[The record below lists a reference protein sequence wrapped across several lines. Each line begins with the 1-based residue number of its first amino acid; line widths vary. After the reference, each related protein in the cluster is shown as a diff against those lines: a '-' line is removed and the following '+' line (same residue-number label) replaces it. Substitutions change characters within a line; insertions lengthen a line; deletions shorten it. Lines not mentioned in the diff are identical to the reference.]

1 MFVGSYTRRIWVLE
15 SLTFRI
21 RAINM
26 GDATPFK
33 FTWRINN
40 FSTLTQKVYSEVFYA
55 GGCQWCLSVYPKGN
69 KVDYLSIYLEV
80 ADSTSLA
87 QGWSR
92 DAKFSLAVINQINN
106 SLTVRRGG
114 DAQNVFKAF
123 YTNWGY
129 TSFIPLS
136 KIKNSAEGYLVGD
149 TLILE
154 VEILV
159 RSVNHYSKPEPKKEE
174 AKDETKPSEP
184 VAAPPTSQVPSS
196 EKEVVDT
203 KAKVD
208 TKPLN
213 QTKEGIQAAATPTS
227 DKEVIKSSPPPSV
240 TVETKIPP
248 KDPPSEPVKSSQDV
262 HATSK
267 GLLTELASR
276 TRTMSSET
284 SMSNQ
289 ASKPD
294 VQQQK
299 EALKG
304 FLNMPL
310 EAIQLANAYG
320 NIEGI
325 ILTLI
330 QHSKDLNEKTIL
342 QGLLSCLAEFKESAP
357 MVITTAE
364 TAQARRTS
372 LSGKTD
378 ELDAKLAQTHEEL
391 SSKDAEFLRLSTEEE
406 KLEAQIQLLIKQKED
421 VVAHKKSVLV
431 ELEKSNKEVSKDLE
445 EWKKLESEIKQA
457 NVNWVGAQEKLA
469 LANVRWK
476 LYKEDLGLGKL
487 NIS

>member
-1 MFVGSYTRRIWVLE
+1 
-15 SLTFRI
+15 
-21 RAINM
+21 M

-40 FSTLTQKVYSEVFYA
+40 FSTLTQKELYSEVFYA
-55 GGCQWCLSVYPKGN
+55 GGCQWRLIVYPKGS
-69 KVDYLSIYLEV
+69 KADYLSIYLEV
-80 ADSTSLA
+80 ADSTSLP

-92 DAKFSLAVINQINN
+92 DAKYSIAVINQINN
-106 SLTVRRGG
+106 SLTVRK
-114 DAQNVFKAF
+114 DTEHVFKAF
-123 YTNWGY
+123 DKDWGFP
-129 TSFIPLS
+129 SFIPLS

-159 RSVNHYSKPEPKKEE
+159 RSVKHYSKPEPKKEE

-213 QTKEGIQAAATPTS
+213 QTKEGIQAAATPTT

-372 LSGKTD
+372 LSGKTA

-391 SSKDAEFLRLSTEEE
+391 SSRDAEFLRLSTEEE
-406 KLEAQIQLLIKQKED
+406 KLEDQIQLLIKQKED

-431 ELEKSNKEVSKDLE
+431 ELEKSNKEASKDLE

>member
-1 MFVGSYTRRIWVLE
+1 
-15 SLTFRI
+15 
-21 RAINM
+21 M

-40 FSTLTQKVYSEVFYA
+40 FSTLTPKELHSEVFYA
-55 GGCQWCLSVYPKGN
+55 GGCQWCLLVFPKGN
-69 KVDYLSIYLEV
+69 KVDYLSMYLEV
-80 ADSTSLA
+80 ADSTSLP

-92 DAKFSLAVINQINN
+92 DAEFNLAVVNQINN
-106 SLTVRRGG
+106 SLTVRKYTEH
-114 DAQNVFKAF
+114 VFKAF
-123 YTNWGY
+123 DKDWGF

-159 RSVNHYSKPEPKKEE
+159 RSVKHYSKPEPKKQE

-196 EKEVVDT
+196 EKVVDT

-213 QTKEGIQAAATPTS
+213 QTKEGIQATATPTS

-240 TVETKIPP
+240 TVETKILP

-294 VQQQK
+294 VQKQK

-342 QGLLSCLAEFKESAP
+342 QGLLSCLAEFKESVP

-372 LSGKTD
+372 LSEKTAD
-378 ELDAKLAQTHEEL
+378 LDAKLAQRHEEL
-391 SSKDAEFLRLSTEEE
+391 SSKEAEFLRLSTEEE
-406 KLEAQIQLLIKQKED
+406 KLEAEIQLLIKQKEV
-421 VVAHKKSVLV
+421 VVARKKSVLV
-431 ELEKSNKEVSKDLE
+431 ELEKSNKEASKDLE